1 VSPVHDGQLPKVD
14 PDHLPEGRCGLWHPH
29 QLRHSA
35 VTEIR
40 KRFGIEASRVI
51 LGHEELRVTQIYAD
65 EDRNRDVESM
75 RQIG

>member
-1 VSPVHDGQLPKVD
+1 MASYRRAIQTACLKV
-14 PDHLPEGRCGLWHPH
+14 GVARWHPH

-35 VTEIR
+35 ATEIR

-51 LGHEELRVTQIYAD
+51 LGHEDLRATQIYAE
-65 EDRNRDVESM
+65 EDRNRGVEIM